1 MQKCITLIMISA
13 ALVFTN
19 IMADT
24 NFAAE
29 SWVQPLENPMQEQ
42 RAQALGRQFKCVV
55 CEGQSI
61 EDSNASMASD
71 MRRIIRDQISQGKS
85 DQEVIAFMRNAYED
99 TYGDKI
105 FMRPPLK
112 VQTLLLWF
120 GPVII
125 LLCGGIVMYMTSFRK
140 RKRS

>member
-1 MQKCITLIMISA
+1 MQKITTLIFT
-13 ALVFTN
+13 ALMVFSIN

-24 NFAAE
+24 NFAAD
-29 SWVQPLENPMQEQ
+29 SWVKPLDNPAQEQ

-71 MRRIIRDQISQGKS
+71 MRRVIRDQINQGKS
-85 DQEVIAFMRNAYED
+85 DQEVIAFMRAAYED

-105 FMRPPLK
+105 FMRPPLRA
-112 VQTLLLWF
+112 QTFLLWF
-120 GPVII
+120 GPLII

-140 RKRS
+140 RKDT